1 MQLELSLN
9 APTPADLADVAHL
22 ASWLYTSGD
31 RWINAKEISASLGL
45 TDRQIRHLATSSGGI
60 IVSSPGS
67 PGYKHVRH
75 CDPEEIKT
83 ITSRLEHQAKL
94 MAQRAC
100 SIRSAFHHS
109 AA

>member
-9 APTPADLADVAHL
+9 APTQADLADVAHL

-31 RWINAKEISASLGL
+31 RWIGAKEISASLGL
-45 TDRQIRHLATSSGGI
+45 GERQIRNLAASSGGI

-67 PGYKHVRH
+67 PGYKHVKH
-75 CDPEEIKT
+75 CDGEEIKS
-83 ITSRLEHQAKL
+83 ITARLEHQAKL
-94 MAQRAC
+94 MAQRAGA
-100 SIRSAFHHS
+100 IRSAFHHS